1 MDMSKPLA
9 YRMSPKTLDDYV
21 GQEHI
26 LGKDKI
32 LYRTIKADRL
42 SSIILWGPP
51 GCGKT
56 SLARVISNTTK
67 CKFLKINAV
76 TSGISDIKNAVE
88 TAQNALLNPSG
99 KCILFIDEIHRFNKL
114 QQDALLPYVENGT
127 IILIGATTENPYFE
141 VNKAL
146 ISRSMVFHL
155 QPLTDEDIFK
165 VLKKSLTSEDGLGSY
180 NIKIEDENLKK
191 LAITSGGDVRTALNG
206 LEVAVLTTQIDSNG
220 IINITDD
227 ILKEC
232 VQTRKAVFDKKGDS
246 HYDNISAFIKS
257 MRGSDVDAAL
267 FYLARALNAGE
278 DPVFM
283 ARRIVIAAAE
293 DVGMANPNALVVATS
308 AMQAVTMVGMPEARI
323 ILAEA
328 TVYVATSKKS
338 NAAYLGIDKALAD
351 VANKDTGT
359 IPMHIRN
366 APAEG
371 MSKEGYGVGYKYP
384 HDYPNHWVEQQY
396 LPDKMLGTKYYIK
409 DDTVED

>member
-155 QPLTDEDIFK
+155 QPLKDEDIFK
-165 VLKKSLTSEDGLGSY
+165 VLKKSLTSEDGLGNY
-180 NIKIEDENLKK
+180 NIKIEDSTLKK

-206 LEVAVLTTQIDSNG
+206 LEVAVLTTQMDSNG
-220 IINITDD
+220 IINITDE

-232 VQTRKAVFDKKGDS
+232 VQTRKAVFDKKDDS

-338 NAAYLGIDKALAD
+338 NAAYLGINKALED

-409 DDTVED
+409 DDTVE